1 MSKTLVGRIVT
12 LCVLGCFALTAVAC
26 GGKDEVPD
34 KGVQQGSNAPK
45 DRSVVMYQF
54 KFNPNTLTVPAGT
67 TVTFSNKDPEAHNIS
82 IPALNVDNS
91 VEPNQSWSHTFTT
104 TGEFAVSNRF
114 SQAMSMTLIVQ

>member
-12 LCVLGCFALTAVAC
+12 LCVIGSFALTAVAC
-26 GGKDEVPD
+26 GGKDQVPD
-34 KGVQQGSNAPK
+34 SNVQQGSNAPK

-67 TVTFSNKDPEAHNIS
+67 TVTFSNKDPEAHNIN
-82 IPALNVDNS
+82 IPALNVDHS

-104 TGEFAVSNRF
+104 TGEFAVGNRF
-114 SQAMSMTLIVQ
+114 TQSMSMTLIVQ